1 MAFSLYTKR
10 TWKALLVEAHAGSPD
25 AQWRVGDAYTD
36 GVWSGTSAIVVR
48 RNPKLGVQWLRRAAL
63 AGDTGAM
70 NTIGCC
76 YSSGNGVPRSQRDAL
91 RWFRK
96 AWDADRMAI
105 AASNIAK
112 VYRDQGKHRLSF
124 AWFQRA
130 VDAGDGDDLVELAN
144 HYLSGRGV
152 RKNPTRA
159 VGLLRRAAR
168 SNQITESGRDQANY
182 VLGRCYV
189 VGDGVPRSLARA
201 RAYFLKANRDGD
213 HPQAAEALLQM
224 SLPEV
229 TSNARKRPRR

>member
-1 MAFSLYTKR
+1 MYTNSD
-10 TWKALLVEAHAGSPD
+10 WKALLVEARKGSPD

-36 GVWSGTSAIVVR
+36 GVRSGTGAIVVR
-48 RNPKLGVQWLRRAAL
+48 RNPRLGVRWLRRSAL

-76 YSSGNGVPRSQRDAL
+76 YSSGNGVPRSQRNAL
-91 RWFRK
+91 LWFRK
-96 AWDADRMAI
+96 AWDAERMEI

-159 VGLLRRAAR
+159 VGLLRRAVR
-168 SNQITESGRDQANY
+168 SNQITESGRDEANY
-182 VLGRCYV
+182 VLGRCYL

-201 RAYFLKANRDGD
+201 RGYFLKANRDGD
-213 HPQAAEALLQM
+213 HRRAAKALKQM
-224 SLPEV
+224 SLAEAP
-229 TSNARKRPRR
+229 SNARNRRKR